1 VNDFFSFRTMITPV
15 IIQIIFWI
23 GVALCIIF
31 GIATILVG
39 SRFGHGG
46 PVYGL
51 LILLF
56 GPVVV
61 RIYCEILIIFFR
73 INETLTEIK
82 HNLEERRA
90 APPVQTTP
98 PVQAAPPTPA
108 APQE

>member
-1 VNDFFSFRTMITPV
+1 VNDFFSFRTMITPF

-31 GIATILVG
+31 GLGIILVG
-39 SRFGHGG
+39 SRFGNGG

-51 LILLF
+51 LLLIF

-82 HNLEERRA
+82 HTLDERRA
-90 APPVQTTP
+90 APPVQMPP
-98 PVQAAPPTPA
+98 PVQTAPPVQPM
-108 APQE
+108 PQE